1 MRRCCPFPLWRVIEI
16 IDIKFVCRL
25 VCICKHIYL
34 SLFFFFASS
43 PLHSFGF
50 FTYTHMNFF
59 LSGAPVR
66 WGPIWKFHSNAHR
79 SALPTRKSSG
89 RITLSNTSVYAWGAP
104 GAGPANNMMP
114 YPIQWQN
121 QPGPWVG
128 FMRGATNMQQHF
140 QLQHICNVYPDQING
155 Y

>member
-1 MRRCCPFPLWRVIEI
+1 MGPNGTMTSVP
-16 IDIKFVCRL
+16 
-25 VCICKHIYL
+25 
-34 SLFFFFASS
+34 S
-43 PLHSFGF
+43 PMPGFLHHPPVEPVLR
-50 FTYTHMNFF
+50 FT
-59 LSGAPVR
+59 
-66 WGPIWKFHSNAHR
+66 GP
-79 SALPTRKSSG
+79 ALPTRKSSG

-140 QLQHICNVYPDQING
+140 QLQHIFHSANRKLGNEIHRSCGNHGEWNGSMGVAFGLQISSE
-155 Y
+155 YRH